1 MARIGEIHELDEMER
16 LAELPLFWDRGLKDR
31 RITED
36 KNAWEAYKDLRQQ
49 MVTMLCFEDDVDWK
63 EAKDFGGKQT
73 SDGESTI
80 RLALSQK
87 QEHLYTEY
95 IEELRKLRT
104 NE

>member
-1 MARIGEIHELDEMER
+1 MARIGEVHELDDMET

-31 RITED
+31 RITEE
-36 KNAWEAYKDLRQQ
+36 KNAWEAYRDLRKQL
-49 MVTMLCFEDDVDWK
+49 VTMLCFEDDEDWK
-63 EAKDFGGKQT
+63 KEQGTDGDQT
-73 SDGESTI
+73 RDGESTI

-104 NE
+104 IE

>member
-1 MARIGEIHELDEMER
+1 MARIGEIHELDEMES

-31 RITED
+31 RITEE

-49 MVTMLCFEDDVDWK
+49 LITMLCFEDDEDWK
-63 EAKDFGGKQT
+63 KEQGTVGDQAR
-73 SDGESTI
+73 DGESTI

-104 NE
+104 ND